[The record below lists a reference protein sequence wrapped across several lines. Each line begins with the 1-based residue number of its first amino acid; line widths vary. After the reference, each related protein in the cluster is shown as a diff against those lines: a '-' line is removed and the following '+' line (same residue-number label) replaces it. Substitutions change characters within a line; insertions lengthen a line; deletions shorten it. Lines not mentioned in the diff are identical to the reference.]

1 MIKRVIG
8 LCAAI
13 TCMMFMAAAVYL
25 VLDSIGGPA
34 LKPAARVIENVTG
47 AGKGDATVGP
57 YTTVKKINYYRSC
70 GDFELYSRGPA
81 EKELVGLDLERLK
94 MKYPASDNWEVS
106 FEDDEVTIT
115 RSIDGYCGLH
125 KEYRHLGIHE
135 GKAAVYQGPLG
146 NDEVL
151 LRVEKNI
158 DLNLLPADWRER
170 LEKSATY
177 NSLTLEE
184 KLDLQD
190 TIEFPDEYALNIVL
204 ENFDEMD
211 AEKDGAN

>member
-1 MIKRVIG
+1 MIKRLTG
-8 LCAAI
+8 LGMALVY
-13 TCMMFMAAAVYL
+13 MMFMAAAVYL
-25 VLDSIGGPA
+25 ALDYIGGPV
-34 LKPAARVIENVTG
+34 LKPAVQVIDSVTG
-47 AGKGDATVGP
+47 AGRGDATVGP
-57 YTTVKKINYYRSC
+57 YTTVKMINLYRSC
-70 GDFELYSRGPA
+70 EDMELYSSGPA
-81 EKELVGLDLERLK
+81 DKELVGLNLERLK
-94 MKYPASDNWEVS
+94 MKYPALDGWDVS
-106 FEDDEVTIT
+106 FGNDEVIIT

-151 LRVEKNI
+151 LRVEQNI

-177 NSLTLEE
+177 SSLTPEE
-184 KLDLQD
+184 KLDLQEA
-190 TIEFPDEYALNIVL
+190 IEFSDEYALNIVL